1 MAWDIWM
8 LLQYVVHKNMYYH
21 TECQYVFALSLV
33 HEFTPGQTVLVSLPL
48 RLYNAIDHIQC
59 EASKGRIHLNDNS
72 EVEIVARAETKSSG
86 VAKYKEV

>member
-1 MAWDIWM
+1 M

-59 EASKGRIHLNDNS
+59 EALKGRIHLNDITVKLRLLRELKQS
-72 EVEIVARAETKSSG
+72 HQG
-86 VAKYKEV
+86 